1 MLVTTAATGYLGS
14 VLVHLLVRSGY
25 EVLAAVRDPARA
37 AALLPAGVDIA
48 VADLHDGEALPR
60 AADGCDAVLRLAG
73 SVGGTPE
80 DILMAN
86 VEGTRA
92 VLAATP
98 AAGVPRFVH
107 TGTAAAL
114 MDATGL
120 VAWGP
125 VAPPALTNPYSTA
138 KAAAE
143 ELVLA
148 AAADGLDARIVSPVS
163 IYGPGPLGP
172 HSYNGLFLAAARG
185 EVPEAVGA
193 TVGWVLADDVADGL
207 LLALERGEPG
217 RRTCCAAS
225 PRPTVGSCTHSRS
238 HGRTP
243 GADAAARVV
252 AGRGGGHV
260 RAPLRDLRRVPTR
273 PRRRHARPRARIHP
287 RRSRRGAGTHGR
299 LAAGGTGRKR
309 RSRRPPR
316 GSPAA
321 EKLNSEGTSDGADR
335 VGLRALLALA
345 RLELDPLVLV
355 EAPEAVRL
363 DGGVVDEDVRTVVVG
378 GDEAETL
385 FGVEPL
391 DGALRHTCSPY
402 T

>member
-1 MLVTTAATGYLGS
+1 VLVTTAATGYLGS

-125 VAPPALTNPYSTA
+125 VAPPALTNPY
-138 KAAAE
+138 
-143 ELVLA
+143 
-148 AAADGLDARIVSPVS
+148 
-163 IYGPGPLGP
+163 
-172 HSYNGLFLAAARG
+172 
-185 EVPEAVGA
+185 
-193 TVGWVLADDVADGL
+193 
-207 LLALERGEPG
+207 
-217 RRTCCAAS
+217 
-225 PRPTVGSCTHSRS
+225 
-238 HGRTP
+238 
-243 GADAAARVV
+243 
-252 AGRGGGHV
+252 
-260 RAPLRDLRRVPTR
+260 
-273 PRRRHARPRARIHP
+273 
-287 RRSRRGAGTHGR
+287 
-299 LAAGGTGRKR
+299 
-309 RSRRPPR
+309 
-316 GSPAA
+316 
-321 EKLNSEGTSDGADR
+321 
-335 VGLRALLALA
+335 
-345 RLELDPLVLV
+345 
-355 EAPEAVRL
+355 
-363 DGGVVDEDVRTVVVG
+363 
-378 GDEAETL
+378 
-385 FGVEPL
+385 
-391 DGALRHTCSPY
+391 
-402 T
+402 